1 MAKKIFYSIFATV
14 GVGAMCVGLWFLTW
28 GALSKGWPSTPGRI
42 FSSHIASFQD
52 KDGTTYGAAVT
63 YEYFVNAQR
72 YFSERVSFGDY
83 SSSGSGHA
91 HEVLS
96 RYPADKIV
104 TIYYNPLKP
113 SMSVL
118 EPGAGGGAFIPLV
131 VGAAF
136 VGFVLFM
143 RMVEKENAELVAKA
157 LASKADAPVI
167 FEPKELRLPET
178 TRQRVTVSRNTP
190 RVLTNYPPSAIIM
203 GLVFFAAGL
212 ALAGFGGGSQQDGPL
227 LIVFGLFIAV
237 AGGSL
242 AWFAYKGVRL
252 RKLRERASGQA
263 PWLYDFPWDRQGTTD
278 AGFKQFFRVLYA
290 ISMMSIF
297 LATLQALMFR
307 HADGTGSSVFLSIIF
322 GLFDIGLLIGFGAA
336 AYLFM
341 RAVKY
346 GTNRVL
352 FHSFPLQPGQDI
364 AVSFVADKR
373 LRNQALHAELQY
385 IKEYYESSGSGTGRM
400 SSLVFEQLYSQKGE
414 FSTDGSGIANLTFR
428 LPLDARSTDLIGSPP
443 CYWELEITAKVPGID
458 YRGIFL
464 MPIYHTK

>member
-1 MAKKIFYSIFATV
+1 MLKKIFYSIFATV

-42 FSSHIASFQD
+42 FSSHIASSHD
-52 KDGTTYGAAVT
+52 KTTYSAAVT
-63 YEYFVNAQR
+63 YEYYINAQR
-72 YFSERVSFGDY
+72 YFSDRVSFGDY

-118 EPGAGGGAFIPLV
+118 EPGAGGGAFIPLG

-157 LASKADAPVI
+157 QAAKADAPVV
-167 FEPKELRLPET
+167 FEPKELRLPGT
-178 TRQRVTVSRNTP
+178 THQRVLVSRNTP

-227 LIVFGLFIAV
+227 LIVLGLFIAV

-252 RKLRERASGQA
+252 RQLRERASGQS
-263 PWLYDFPWDRQGTTD
+263 PWLYDFPWDRQGATD
-278 AGFKQFFRVLYA
+278 GGFKQFIRVLYA

-297 LATLQALMFR
+297 LATMQVLMFR
-307 HADGTGSSVFLSIIF
+307 HADGPGSSVFLYIIF
-322 GLFDIGLLIGFGAA
+322 GLFDIALLIGFGSA

-352 FHSFPLQPGQDI
+352 FHSFPLSPGQDI

-373 LRNQALHAELQY
+373 LRNQALHAELQC
-385 IKEYYESSGSGTGRM
+385 IQEYYESSGSGNSRT
-400 SSLVFEQLYSQKGE
+400 SSLVFEQFYAQAGE
-414 FSTDGSGIANLTFR
+414 FRTDGKVANLTFR
-428 LPLDARSTDLIGSPP
+428 LPPDARSTDLVGSPP

-464 MPIYHTK
+464 IPIYCAK